1 MALNCPKESAM
12 TTTRPTMPDPNT
24 IRTPAA
30 QSLELLTRIAAGIE
44 AQNERL
50 ATLTDAI
57 AHLIEISDASAQSS
71 ADAAEMLAKFGEA
84 WSRPPAAGAATP
96 AAPQGATVVFMAETL
111 SYGIAEDGKPVYK
124 IKGGQ
129 FTKFGVRVWPEA
141 LQLLGI
147 DAAQLKPGPNA
158 FSAPVIALMG
168 EKGPQKVIGLAK

>member
-1 MALNCPKESAM
+1 M
-12 TTTRPTMPDPNT
+12 TNQPTNPTPFPAT
-24 IRTPAA
+24 PIRTPAA

-44 AQNERL
+44 AQNKHL
-50 ATLTDAI
+50 ATLADAI
-57 AHLIEISDASAQSS
+57 EHLIEISDATAESS
-71 ADAAEMLAKFGEA
+71 ATVAEALAKFGNSMA
-84 WSRPPAAGAATP
+84 PLSPLAAA

-141 LQLLGI
+141 LPLLGI
-147 DAAQLKPGPNA
+147 DAEKLKPGPNV
-158 FSAPVIALMG
+158 FSAAVIALMG